1 MGARLQSIR
10 CSILPTAN
18 PVAQRRTIHP
28 TGLRGLCVGRSSS
41 TSAITDLA
49 RQATVLARRCSD
61 AAA

>member
-28 TGLRGLCVGRSSS
+28 AGLHGLCARPSSS
-41 TSAITDLA
+41 TSAIADLA
-49 RQATVLARRCSD
+49 RQATVL
-61 AAA
+61 